1 MPTETFMKLPEE
13 KKNKILQAAKKEFT
27 RVPFEQTSIKNIVE
41 GAEIARGS
49 FYQYFTSKEDL
60 LQYMMKDDMDNLD
73 NFIRE
78 KLQESKGD
86 IFEAYL
92 AIYDYMT
99 KKAWKDKDLQFYK
112 RLIENAKVVE
122 DESSILRI
130 PKDIKGPFH
139 KEEFIRL
146 IDTSKLQ
153 IQNEEDLHIV
163 IQMLY
168 LITRKALVNN
178 FKYQSTEK
186 ARKEYLKMIDY
197 LKNGVLK

>member
-27 RVPFEQTSIKNIVE
+27 RAPFEQTSIKNIVE

-146 IDTSKLQ
+146 IDTSNLQ

>member
-13 KKNKILQAAKKEFT
+13 KKNKILQAAKEEFT

>member
-1 MPTETFMKLPEE
+1 MPTETFMKLPQE
-13 KKNKILQAAKKEFT
+13 KKNKILQAAKEEFT

-60 LQYMMKDDMDNLD
+60 LQYMMKDDKDKLD
-73 NFIRE
+73 NFIRK

-99 KKAWKDKDLQFYK
+99 EKVWKDKDLQFYK

-122 DESSILRI
+122 DESFMLHMQ
-130 PKDIKGPFH
+130 KDIKPPFEQ
-139 KEEFIRL
+139 EEFIRL
-146 IDTSKLQ
+146 IDTSKLK

-178 FKYQSTEK
+178 LKYQSTKK
-186 ARKEYLKMIDY
+186 ARGEYLKMMDY
-197 LKNGVLK
+197 LKKGILK

>member
-13 KKNKILQAAKKEFT
+13 KKNKILQAAKEEFT

-99 KKAWKDKDLQFYK
+99 EKVLEDKDLQFYK

-146 IDTSKLQ
+146 IDTSNLQ

>member
-13 KKNKILQAAKKEFT
+13 KKNKILQAAKEEFT

-49 FYQYFTSKEDL
+49 FYQYFTTKEDL
-60 LQYMMKDDMDNLD
+60 LQYMMKDDMDKLD
-73 NFIRE
+73 NFIKE
-78 KLQESKGD
+78 KLEETEGD

-99 KKAWKDKDLQFYK
+99 AKVWKDKDLQFYK
-112 RLIENAKVVE
+112 RLIENVKVVE

-139 KEEFIRL
+139 KEEFINL

>member
-1 MPTETFMKLPEE
+1 MPTETFMKLSEE
-13 KKNKILQAAKKEFT
+13 KKNKILQAAKEEFT

-60 LQYMMKDDMDNLD
+60 LQYMMKDDKEKLD
-73 NFIRE
+73 NFIKD
-78 KLQESKGD
+78 KLKETHRD

-92 AIYDYMT
+92 AIYDFITQKMGE
-99 KKAWKDKDLQFYK
+99 DKDLAFYK

-122 DESSILRI
+122 DESSMLRI
-130 PKDIKGPFH
+130 PKDLKGPFQQ
-139 KEEFIRL
+139 EEFLKL
-146 IDTSKLQ
+146 IDVSKLQ
-153 IQNEEDLHIV
+153 IQDEEELHIV

-168 LITRKALVNN
+168 LVTRKALVNN

>member
-1 MPTETFMKLPEE
+1 MPTERFMKLPEE
-13 KKNKILQAAKKEFT
+13 KKNKILQGAKKEFT

>member
-13 KKNKILQAAKKEFT
+13 KKNKILQAAKEEFT

-60 LQYMMKDDMDNLD
+60 LQYMMKDDMDKLD
-73 NFIRE
+73 NFIKE
-78 KLQESKGD
+78 KLEETEGD

-99 KKAWKDKDLQFYK
+99 AKVWKDKDLQFYK

-122 DESSILRI
+122 DESSILRM

-139 KEEFIRL
+139 QEEFIRL

-197 LKNGVLK
+197 LKNGILK

>member
-178 FKYQSTEK
+178 FKYQSTEE

>member
-13 KKNKILQAAKKEFT
+13 KKRKIVAAAKEEFT
-27 RVPFEQTSIKNIVE
+27 RVPFEQTSIENIVE

-60 LQYMMKDDMDNLD
+60 LQYMMKDDMDKLD
-73 NFIRE
+73 NFIKE
-78 KLQESKGD
+78 KLEETEGD

-99 KKAWKDKDLQFYK
+99 AKVWEEKDLQFYK
-112 RLIENAKVVE
+112 RLIESAKVIE
-122 DESSILRI
+122 DESSMLRI
-130 PKDIKGPFH
+130 PKDVKGPFH
-139 KEEFIRL
+139 KEEFIKL
-146 IDTSKLQ
+146 IDTSKLK
-153 IQNEEDLHIV
+153 IQNEDDLHIV

-186 ARKEYLKMIDY
+186 ARKEYLKMMDY
-197 LKNGVLK
+197 LKKGILK

>member
-1 MPTETFMKLPEE
+1 MPTETFMKLPQE
-13 KKNKILQAAKKEFT
+13 KKNKILQAAKEEFT

-60 LQYMMKDDMDNLD
+60 LQYMMKDDKDKLD
-73 NFIRE
+73 NFIRK

-99 KKAWKDKDLQFYK
+99 EKIWEDKDLQFYK

-122 DESSILRI
+122 DESSILRM

-139 KEEFIRL
+139 QEEFIRL
-146 IDTSKLQ
+146 IDTSKLK

-178 FKYQSTEK
+178 FKYQSIQK
-186 ARKEYLKMIDY
+186 ARKEYMEMIDY
-197 LKNGVLK
+197 LKYGVLK

>member
-1 MPTETFMKLPEE
+1 MPTETFMKLSEE
-13 KKNKILQAAKKEFT
+13 KKNKILVAAKKEFT

-41 GAEIARGS
+41 DAEIARGS

-60 LQYMMKDDMDNLD
+60 LQYMMKDDKDKLD
-73 NFIRE
+73 NFIRK

-99 KKAWKDKDLQFYK
+99 EKVWEDKDLQFYK

-122 DESSILRI
+122 DESSILRM

-139 KEEFIRL
+139 QEEFIRL
-146 IDTSKLQ
+146 IDTSKLK

-178 FKYQSTEK
+178 FKYQSIQK
-186 ARKEYLKMIDY
+186 ARKEYMEMIDY
-197 LKNGVLK
+197 LKYGVLK

>member
-1 MPTETFMKLPEE
+1 MPTETFMKLPQE
-13 KKNKILQAAKKEFT
+13 KKNKILQAAKEEFT

-60 LQYMMKDDMDNLD
+60 LQYMMKDDKDKLD
-73 NFIRE
+73 NFIRK

-86 IFEAYL
+86 IFEAYI

-99 KKAWKDKDLQFYK
+99 EKIWEDKDLQFYK

>member
-13 KKNKILQAAKKEFT
+13 KKNKILQAAKEEFT

-60 LQYMMKDDMDNLD
+60 LQYMMKDDIDNLD

-92 AIYDYMT
+92 AIYDYIT

-146 IDTSKLQ
+146 IDTSNLQ

>member
-13 KKNKILQAAKKEFT
+13 KKNKILQAAKEEFT

-78 KLQESKGD
+78 KLQESKGN

-130 PKDIKGPFH
+130 PKNIKGPFH